1 MTKERLKRYRA
12 LKAEAEQI
20 RQKLLELESA
30 MYSPK
35 AQRLTGMPRSGGG
48 GSVQDLLTPRHIEL
62 QQVYVAKLAEIT
74 AEQIAIENAINAL
87 EPVERMLLRYRYI
100 DGLPWYAIS
109 ARLNYERT
117 RTHEYH
123 NLALKHI
130 REKADTSEPQNN
142 V

>member
-62 QQVYVAKLAEIT
+62 QQVYVAKLAEVT
-74 AEQIAIENAINAL
+74 TEQIAIENAINAL
-87 EPVERMLLRYRYI
+87 EPIERMLLRYRYI
-100 DGLPWYAIS
+100 DGLEWSAICV
-109 ARLNYERT
+109 RLNYEWT

-123 NLALKHI
+123 NRALRHL
-130 REKADTSEPQNN
+130 REKSEQQKEPGA
-142 V
+142 

>member
-74 AEQIAIENAINAL
+74 AEQIAIENAINDL
-87 EPVERMLLRYRYI
+87 EPLERMLLRYRYI
-100 DGLPWYAIS
+100 DGLEWSDICI
-109 ARLNYERT
+109 RINYEWT

-123 NLALKHI
+123 NRALRQLRK
-130 REKADTSEPQNN
+130 KSEQSQTT
-142 V
+142 